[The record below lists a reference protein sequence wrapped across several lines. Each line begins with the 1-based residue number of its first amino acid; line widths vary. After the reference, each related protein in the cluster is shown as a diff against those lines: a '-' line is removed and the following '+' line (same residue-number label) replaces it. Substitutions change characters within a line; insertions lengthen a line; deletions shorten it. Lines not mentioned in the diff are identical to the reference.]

1 MFVRASVRGALQSL
15 VLVSLGSLVPGAL
28 THAVAQEAV
37 LQQPAAQ
44 HLGASAAQ
52 GGATVR
58 GTVADPTGA
67 VIPGATVTLT
77 PVGAAVGKSIVV
89 QSQSD
94 GTYAALNVPAGA
106 YSETVTISGFA
117 SFVKLGIKLSAGQ
130 ALTLDVK
137 MEIQEQN
144 QQVNVTTDAA
154 TLSVDPDS
162 NASSTVISGKD
173 LDALSDDPDELSD
186 ELTALAGPAAG
197 PNGGQIYVDGFTG
210 GQLPPKSSIREI
222 RVNQNPFSAQYDK
235 LGYGRVEVF
244 TKPGTDQ
251 WHGNFQMNGNA
262 DFLNTSNPF
271 LGTTPQ
277 LPYHTIF
284 VLGSISGPI
293 NSKASFNIG
302 GSHRDIQQNTIF
314 DGTLLAT
321 SASATTPCAPGTLA
335 APSLC
340 GAFSTTIPVL
350 YPQSRTDFT
359 PRIDLQLTD
368 KNSLTARY
376 QYETS
381 TAVNDG
387 TGNFDLPSTGY
398 DLTQTE
404 NTLQMTDTQIFSPRV
419 INETRFEYQRDMSA
433 QIPKSTTPLVS
444 VQDSFT
450 SGGSAT
456 QLINDHQDHF
466 EVQNYTSIQLKKNF
480 IRFGGRFRSTRDAQ
494 FTNSGSNQSF
504 TYACLQ
510 ATVDCSPDS
519 NGITSAYDTGQV
531 EQYGYTDIVHGSTL
545 ATVTDLGLYAED
557 DWKPQANLTVSYGIR
572 YETQNYLNDHHDI
585 APRLSF
591 AWGLGKKSSPQTVIR
606 GGFGI
611 FFERFTLTNVV
622 TTLQQ
627 NGINELSVQV
637 SDNDLTNAC
646 SPSNPAACG
655 ACNPTSTGGCGS
667 ASLATLKTYSL
678 DPNLRTPYIM
688 QSALGVD
695 EQLGKL
701 GTVSINYQNA
711 HGVHEFNS
719 IDCTLSA
726 CASLSTVA
734 NQAGYAYRFQSE
746 GIFNQNQ
753 ISVSPHIN
761 YGRRISLFGY
771 YVLNYARS
779 DTGGSGSFPSQI
791 NNLRADYGRASF
803 DVRNRLF
810 MGGSFTFPHFVTV
823 SPFLVAQSGNPYNIY
838 TGLDPDNDG
847 QLTNHRPAYA
857 TSATL
862 KPIPTKYGILD
873 GSPTAGETPIPINLG
888 KGPGLVS
895 FNMRIVKTFGFG
907 PELHSQSSG
916 QGGGPGGPGGP
927 PGGGRGGGQRGGG
940 GGGGGPFGGGGT
952 SSGRRYNLSFGAQFA
967 NLFNDADVAAPN
979 GDINS
984 PLFGKSTQ
992 LAGSFYTTNSALR
1005 RITLQTT
1012 FTF

>member
-1 MFVRASVRGALQSL
+1 MFVRASVRLARQSMVLASLGAL
-15 VLVSLGSLVPGAL
+15 VPAAWM
-28 THAVAQEAV
+28 HAIAQEAV
-37 LQQPAAQ
+37 VQQAAAQ
-44 HLGASAAQ
+44 HVGAVAAQ
-52 GGATVR
+52 GAATVR

-77 PVGAAVGKSIVV
+77 PAGAAAGKAIVV

-94 GTYAALNVPAGA
+94 GTYTALNVPAGT
-106 YSETVTISGFA
+106 YSETVTIAGFA
-117 SFVKLGIKLSAGQ
+117 SFVKLGVKLTAGQ

-137 MEIQEQN
+137 MAIQEQS

-186 ELTALAGPAAG
+186 ELTALAGPSAG

-244 TKPGTDQ
+244 TKPGTDKY
-251 WHGNFQMNGNA
+251 HGNFQVNGNA
-262 DFLNTSNPF
+262 NFFNTSNPF
-271 LGTTPQ
+271 LGTTPE

-293 NSKASFNIG
+293 NSKASFNLG

-314 DGTLLAT
+314 NGELLAA
-321 SASATTPCAPGTLA
+321 SATATTPCDPGTA
-335 APSLC
+335 AVPSLC
-340 GAFSTTIPVL
+340 GTYQTVIPIL

-359 PRIDLQLTD
+359 PRLDLQLTE
-368 KNSLTARY
+368 KNSVTARY

-381 TAVNDG
+381 TTINDG
-387 TGNFDLPSTGY
+387 TGGFDLPSTGY
-398 DLTQTE
+398 NLSQTE

-419 INETRFEYQRDMSA
+419 INETRFEYERDMST
-433 QIPKSTTPLVS
+433 QKPLSTAPLVS
-444 VQDSFT
+444 VAASFT

-504 TYACLQ
+504 AYATLS
-510 ATVDCSPDS
+510 DYSIG
-519 NGITSAYDTGQV
+519 NV
-531 EQYGYTDIVHGSTL
+531 EQYSYTDIVHGSTL
-545 ATVTDLGLYAED
+545 ATLSDLGIYAED
-557 DWKPQANLTVSYGIR
+557 DWKPKPNLTISYGIR
-572 YETQNYLNDHHDI
+572 YETQNYINDHHDI

-591 AWGLGKKSSPQTVIR
+591 AWGLGKKSSPQTVVR

-622 TTLQQ
+622 TTLQD
-627 NGINELSVQV
+627 NGVNQLSAQV
-637 SDNDLTNAC
+637 SNPSESGAC
-646 SPSNPAACG
+646 SPSNPAGCG
-655 ACNPTSTGGCGS
+655 DCNPTTTGDCSST
-667 ASLATLKTYSL
+667 ALPTLKTYSI

-726 CASLSTVA
+726 CSPLSNAASG
-734 NQAGYAYRFQSE
+734 AGFAYRFQSA
-746 GIFNQNQ
+746 GLFNQNQ

-779 DTGGSGSFPSQI
+779 DTGGSGSFASQI

-810 MGGSFTFPHFVTV
+810 MGGSFTFPYLITV
-823 SPFLVAQSGNPYNIY
+823 SPFLVAQSGNPFNLY
-838 TGLDPDNDG
+838 TGFDSNGDG
-847 QLTNHRPAYA
+847 QLQNDRPAYA
-857 TSATL
+857 TASTAN
-862 KPIPTKYGILD
+862 PITTKYGILD
-873 GSPTAGETPIPINLG
+873 GDPIAGEKLVPVNLG

-907 PELHSQSSG
+907 ESLHSDGG
-916 QGGGPGGPGGP
+916 QGQGGPGGP
-927 PGGGRGGGQRGGG
+927 PGGGRGGPGGGGRGG
-940 GGGGGPFGGGGT
+940 GGGGGPFGGGGG
-952 SSGRRYNLSFGAQFA
+952 SSGKRYNLSFGAQFA
-967 NLFNDADVAAPN
+967 NLFNDADLAAPN
-979 GDINS
+979 GDVNAKN
-984 PLFGKSTQ
+984 FGTSTQ

>member
-1 MFVRASVRGALQSL
+1 MFVRASLRY
-15 VLVSLGSLVPGAL
+15 VLPAVILGSLGFGSP
-28 THAVAQEAV
+28 VAGT
-37 LQQPAAQ
+37 L
-44 HLGASAAQ
+44 ASAAAQQVASPKPVAPQ

-77 PVGAAVGKSIVV
+77 PAGAAVGKSIVV

-94 GTYAALNVPAGA
+94 GTYTALNVPAGT
-106 YSETVTISGFA
+106 YSQTVTIPGFA
-117 SFVKLGIKLSAGQ
+117 SFVKLGVKITAGQ

-137 MEIQEQN
+137 MAIQEQS

-277 LPYHTIF
+277 LPYHTLF
-284 VLGSISGPI
+284 MFGSISGPI
-293 NSKASFNIG
+293 NSKASFNVG

-314 DGTLLAT
+314 NGTLLAA
-321 SASATTPCAPGTLA
+321 SADATTPCPPGTAA
-335 APSLC
+335 APSTC
-340 GAFSTTIPVL
+340 GAFTTAIPIL
-350 YPQSRTDFT
+350 YPENRTDFT

-381 TAVNDG
+381 TIINDG
-387 TGNFDLPSTGY
+387 TGGVDLPSTGY
-398 DLTQTE
+398 NLTQTE
-404 NTLQMTDTQIFSPRV
+404 NTLQMTDTQIVSPRV
-419 INETRFEYQRDMSA
+419 INETRFEYQREMSA
-433 QIPKSTTPLVS
+433 QNPLSTTPQLIVLS
-444 VQDSFT
+444 DFT

-466 EVQNYTSIQLKKNF
+466 EVQNYSSIQLKKNF

-494 FTNSGSNQSF
+494 FTNAGSNQTFEYS
-504 TYACLQ
+504 CLQ
-510 ATVDCSPDS
+510 A
-519 NGITSAYDTGQV
+519 SASCTDAYSTGQV
-531 EQYGYTDIVHGSTL
+531 AQYSYTDIIHGSTL
-545 ATVTDLGLYAED
+545 ATLADLGVYAED
-557 DWKPQANLTVSYGIR
+557 DWKPKPNLTVSYGIR

-591 AWGLGKKSSPQTVIR
+591 AWGLGKKSSPQTVVR

-622 TTLQQ
+622 TTLQD
-627 NGINELSVQV
+627 NGINQLSIQAAEP
-637 SDNDLTNAC
+637 TGC
-646 SPSNPAACG
+646 SPSNPAACSS
-655 ACNPTSTGGCGS
+655 CNPTSTAGCS
-667 ASLATLKTYSL
+667 TPTATELANVKTYAL
-678 DPNLRTPYIM
+678 DPSLRTPYIM

-701 GTVSINYQNA
+701 GTISINYQNA

-719 IDCTLSA
+719 IDCTLAACSPLSSA
-726 CASLSTVA
+726 LSGVG
-734 NQAGYAYRFQSE
+734 NAYRFQSE
-746 GIFNQNQ
+746 GLFNQNQ

-779 DTGGSGSFPSQI
+779 DTGGAGSFASQI

-810 MGGSFTFPHFVTV
+810 MGGSFTFPYLITV
-823 SPFLVAQSGNPYNIY
+823 SPFLVAQSGNPYNIF
-838 TGLDPDNDG
+838 TGSDTNGDG
-847 QLTNHRPAYA
+847 QLNNDRPAYA
-857 TSATL
+857 ATATATTVS
-862 KPIPTKYGILD
+862 TKYGLLETQ
-873 GSPTAGETPIPINLG
+873 PTAGEPLIPVNLG
-888 KGPGLVS
+888 KGPALVS

-907 PELHSQSSG
+907 GDLHSQHQG

-927 PGGGRGGGQRGGG
+927 PGGGRGGGGGGHG
-940 GGGGGPFGGGGT
+940 GGGGGPFGGGGA
-952 SSGRRYNLSFGAQFA
+952 SSGKRYNLSFGAQFA
-967 NLFNDADVAAPN
+967 NLFNDADLAAPN
-979 GDINS
+979 GDVKS
-984 PLFGKSTQ
+984 PLFGQSTQ